1 MKSLQPHHTKESA
14 MQRLIILC
22 YNIIIIKLNKP
33 GVRLSFVLNFQLN
46 SVLAKWTDLVG
57 ITINIDIVIVVAL
70 SLTSSLPSSTSSLEL
85 NSGLV
90 AITVSLIVI
99 VVNVV
104 IMIDS

>member
-22 YNIIIIKLNKP
+22 YNIIIIKLNEP

-57 ITINIDIVIVVAL
+57 ITINIDIIIVVVVVV
-70 SLTSSLPSSTSSLEL
+70 
-85 NSGLV
+85 NIV
-90 AITVSLIVI
+90 IAITVSLIVI
-99 VVNVV
+99 VVNFV
-104 IMIDS
+104 IKIDG